1 MASSFFS
8 SSPSSSF
15 SLPESD
21 PYSDAALSSS
31 RTRLAGEGDHEVA
44 IRRGG
49 RRVCWVGFSAEI
61 SAVAG
66 VVGRK
71 KESRDP

>member
-15 SLPESD
+15 LLPESD
-21 PYSDAALSSS
+21 PYSDAASSSS
-31 RTRLAGEGDHEVA
+31 RARLAGEGDREVA
-44 IRRGG
+44 IRGGG
-49 RRVCWVGFSAEI
+49 RRVCWVGFGAEI
-61 SAVAG
+61 SAVVG

-71 KESRDP
+71 KELRDP